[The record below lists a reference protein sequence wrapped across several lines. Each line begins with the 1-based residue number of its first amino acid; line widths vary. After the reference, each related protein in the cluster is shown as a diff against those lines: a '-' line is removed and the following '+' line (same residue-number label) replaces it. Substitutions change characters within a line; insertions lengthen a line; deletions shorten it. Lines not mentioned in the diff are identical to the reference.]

1 MDSARRPLR
10 ILMTNNT
17 LASRAGSEL
26 YLRDLAVALMRR
38 GHLPVAY
45 SPVLG
50 EVADEL
56 RGLTVPVIDDL
67 RHMETAP
74 DVIHGQ
80 HHHETM
86 TAVLRYPGTPAVYTC
101 HGWAPWEEFPPA
113 FPGIMKYVAVDDL
126 CRERLLTTAGIPPG
140 QVSTLYNFADLERFR
155 LVRDLPEVPRSA
167 LVFSNYAEQVSDAI
181 RTACANCG
189 IEKVD
194 IAGIRSGTTIPRPE
208 DVLSNY
214 DIVFAKARA
223 AIEAMASGCAVVVTD
238 YAGLAGMVTRD
249 KVETLRALNFGAR
262 SMQAARMTCENI
274 EREIRRFDA
283 RDARAVTDWIR
294 TDADMAPAVER
305 WIALYDD
312 AIDAWNR
319 EGAGISDA
327 AKLKAASEYQRF
339 LSPRVKFAFHNEH
352 LRHKAEHERT
362 ALAEEL
368 EDLRAG
374 HEGVAGQLAASR
386 EQVKR
391 LEIEITGCLAVRAQ
405 LATELAACRSEL
417 SLLKSPPP
425 GGVGRLYRRC
435 RQWFAKK

>member
-1 MDSARRPLR
+1 
-10 ILMTNNT
+10 MTNNT

-26 YLRDLAVALMRR
+26 YLRDLAAGLMRR

-50 EVADEL
+50 EVAEEL
-56 RGLTVPVIDDL
+56 RGLTIPVIDDL
-67 RHMETAP
+67 NHMETAP

-86 TAVLRYPGTPAVYTC
+86 IAALHYPNTPAVYTC
-101 HGWAPWEEFPPA
+101 HGWGPWEEFPPA
-113 FPGIMKYVAVDDL
+113 FPTIMRYVAVDDL
-126 CRERLLTTAGIPPG
+126 CRERLLTTPGIPPK
-140 QVSTLYNFADLERFR
+140 QISTLYNFVDLERFHQIR
-155 LVRDLPEVPRSA
+155 ELPKAPRSA

-249 KVETLRALNFGAR
+249 NVERLRGLNFGAR
-262 SMQAARMTCENI
+262 SMQAARMTRENI

-283 RDARAVTDWIR
+283 RDARAVMDWVR
-294 TDADMAPAVER
+294 SDADMAPAIER
-305 WIALYDD
+305 WVARYDE

-319 EGAGISDA
+319 NGGGISSTE
-327 AKLKAASEYQRF
+327 KLKAASGYQRF
-339 LSPRVKFAFHNEH
+339 LSPRVKFALHNEH

-368 EDLRAG
+368 EEFRAG
-374 HEGVAGQLAASR
+374 HEGIAEQLVASR

-391 LEIEITGCLAVRAQ
+391 LEVEITACHATRTQ
-405 LATELAACRSEL
+405 LAAELAACRGEL
-417 SLLKSPPP
+417 SQLKSPPP
-425 GGVGRLYRRC
+425 GGPVRLYRKC
-435 RQWFAKK
+435 RQWLWKK